1 MTERE
6 KQEEKDDRDIEVF
19 LMSSTLGALSGWAL
33 YLIFPMAVSALL
45 GCIIF
50 IVSGYGFSLL
60 DTLLLSAKR
69 KNKALTASNEKTLL
83 DETKSSLSLFKDE

>member
-1 MTERE
+1 MADRS

-19 LMSSTLGALSGWAL
+19 LISSTLGALSGWAL

-50 IVSGYGFSLL
+50 IVSGYGFSFL
-60 DTLLLSAKR
+60 DTLILSAKR
-69 KNKALTASNEKTLL
+69 KNKALPASSE
-83 DETKSSLSLFKDE
+83 ETSLE